1 VLCEDEKIARA
12 VCDYADDSDPQAPIP
27 RRFKNAIVAVTASS
41 AALNAA
47 IDRAQRLLSAEAIER
62 ENRSGDTGKLIRDQ
76 LQRLKPELSKQFRV
90 QTCRAFDKVL
100 LANGFSG
107 SMEEKYQVPEDQLL
121 KGAQGQQGLRAY
133 LFDKKL
139 MYRPDESLD
148 VDLFLKEVLPGATP
162 IADKPGVYT
171 AKAVHERFLGAPNLR
186 LVPESSVVRQTI
198 QKALNARKLVVKLFD
213 GRAYDHEGCV
223 EGLAGKRRRTAGTLT
238 SFKLDDE
245 RLIATAGSAPAA
257 EWLKVDKD
265 EDAGKGGFLG
275 KFPPPPQPKVEGK
288 VQASTWEKAIEYAEN
303 RPLLDLELTASTPA
317 GAAKLI
323 ALAQPLGAD
332 SLLLS
337 VSVSGASKDG
347 GSLAFS
353 ATEVKHNHSVR
364 PLVIAQTLHTAI
376 ADPPVYEAQLKL
388 SFTGGRA
395 GTADQIRKMA
405 DSAPDDLSISAQF
418 DKPLGEGA

>member
-288 VQASTWEKAIEYAEN
+288 VQASAWEKAIEYAEN

-323 ALAQPLGAD
+323 AIVQPIGAD

-353 ATEVKHNHSVR
+353 ATEVKQNHPVR